1 MTSATTREEISE
13 AIKAH
18 GTWKLRLRTAS
29 SGGKLEAPARDICR
43 DDKCKFGQWL
53 HSAQTRSGLAG
64 DPNYERTKKLHAEF
78 HQAAGAVAQKIERGD
93 LDGAKNDLLP
103 GTVFESTTKA
113 LTSHMMSWRMS
124 L

>member
-1 MTSATTREEISE
+1 MSSAQTRDQISE

-18 GTWKLRLRTAS
+18 GAWKLRLRTAS
-29 SGGKLEAPARDICR
+29 NGGPLEVPARDICR

-53 HSAQTRSGLAG
+53 HAPVTKSGLIG
-64 DPNYERTKKLHAEF
+64 DPNYERAKKLHAEF

-93 LDGAKNDLLP
+93 LDGAKRDLGA
-103 GTVFESTTKA
+103 GTAFEAKTKE
-113 LTSHMMSWRMS
+113 LTGHMAAWRMS

>member
-1 MTSATTREEISE
+1 MSSVTIREEISE

-18 GTWKLRLRTAS
+18 GTWKLRLKTAS
-29 SGGKLEAPARDICR
+29 NGGKLDVPSQDICR

-53 HSAQTRSGLAG
+53 HAPGTKSGMAG
-64 DPNYERTKKLHAEF
+64 DANYERTKQLHAEF
-78 HQAAGAVAQKIERGD
+78 HKVAGAIAQKIERGD
-93 LDGAKNDLLP
+93 RDGAKQDLQP
-103 GTVFESTTKA
+103 GTPFEVKTKA

>member
-1 MTSATTREEISE
+1 MSSETTRKEISE

-29 SGGKLEAPARDICR
+29 AGGPLEASSRDICR

-53 HSAQTRSGLAG
+53 HAPGTRSGLSG
-64 DPNYERTKKLHAEF
+64 DANYERTKKLHAEF
-78 HQAAGAVAQKIERGD
+78 HQAAGAIAQKIERGD
-93 LDGAKNDLLP
+93 LDAAKRDLQP
-103 GTVFESTTKA
+103 GTPFELKTKELTT
-113 LTSHMMSWRMS
+113 HMMAWRMG